1 MFMAVEPTNDQ
12 IRIEVV
18 YATPEKQS
26 LLSLLVPLGCT
37 AAEAI
42 ERSGIR
48 GIFPDMEENPK
59 DIGIFSRKISPAHP
73 LAEGDR
79 IEIYRPLIADPK
91 EQRKQRARD
100 AIEPS

>member
-1 MFMAVEPTNDQ
+1 MARDSGAAK
-12 IRIEVV
+12 IRVEVV

-26 LLSLLVPLGCT
+26 LLRLKVPQGCT

-48 GIFPDMEENPK
+48 EVFPDIVVNPEN
-59 DIGIFSRKISPAHP
+59 IGVFSRKIRPDYT
-73 LAEGDR
+73 LADGDR
-79 IEIYRPLIADPK
+79 VEIYRPLIADPK

-100 AIEPS
+100 TAESR